1 VTAVLSLSEGPGVV
15 GILRAMTRNAR
26 IALVAAALV
35 VAVVAFLIVRPGG
48 DDEPEGSSG
57 KPSAQTE
64 TGSGNGGHAAEAQP
78 TEAEAPARPKTTRI
92 QIRGGSVVGGAKTID
107 VTKGDSVRIIVTS
120 DAPDEIHLHGY
131 DIEREVAPGQP
142 GRFQFKAD
150 AEGEF
155 EMESHTAEHAGREPV
170 VARVVVSPS

>member
-1 VTAVLSLSEGPGVV
+1 
-15 GILRAMTRNAR
+15 MTRNAR

-48 DDEPEGSSG
+48 DDEPSG
-57 KPSAQTE
+57 TPSAQTE
-64 TGSGNGGHAAEAQP
+64 TGANNGGETAEAQ
-78 TEAEAPARPKTTRI
+78 TTGSETPAQPKTIGI
-92 QIRGGSVVGGAKTID
+92 QIRGGSVVGGAKTIE
-107 VTKGDSVRIIVTS
+107 VTKGDTVRIIVAS

-131 DIEREVAPGQP
+131 DIEREVAPGKP

-155 EMESHTAEHAGREPV
+155 EMESHTAEDAGREPL
-170 VARVVVSPS
+170 VAQLVVSPS